1 MPRILIADDDPT
13 IRSLIHMTL
22 DTGAFEIAE
31 VEDGVSAITRAHEFR
46 PDLIF
51 LDWSMPG
58 RSGIEVC
65 KTLRADHETAPTKIL
80 MLTARAQT
88 DDRLAGLAAGADD
101 FITKPFSPLAL
112 LDKVAALLG
121 PEALL

>member
-1 MPRILIADDDPT
+1 VPRILIADDDPT

-31 VEDGVSAITRAHEFR
+31 VEDGVTAITRAHEFQ
-46 PDLIF
+46 PHLIF

-58 RSGIEVC
+58 LSGIEVC
-65 KTLRADHETAPTKIL
+65 KTLRADPETAATKIL
-80 MLTARAQT
+80 ILTARSQA
-88 DDRLAGLAAGADD
+88 DDRLAGLAAGAAD

-112 LDKVAALLG
+112 LDKVAELLG